1 MNNTKYPTSN
11 YKEIRLALKLEMKL
25 LTETHT
31 ALKRE
36 RKDTWSSYRDVRTKH
51 IAYSMF
57 KGSSFEQVE
66 SKWKEPLNSNNHYI
80 KSAATKLYESYLK
93 RIIVA
98 EDANEIMP

>member
-1 MNNTKYPTSN
+1 MKYPQSN
-11 YKEIRLALKLEMKL
+11 YKQIRSELKAEYKKL
-25 LTETHT
+25 IETHT
-31 ALKRE
+31 NLKRE

-93 RIIVA
+93 RIIIA
-98 EDANEIMP
+98 EDANEVML